1 MSIENVQLST
11 DKDKFSIEKVQLNPE
26 KVQFSTEKVKKST
39 EKVQFSTEKVK
50 KSTEKFQFS
59 TEKVKFSTEKVNKSS
74 EKVQLSTE
82 NTLLAQMYSEHRF
95 VSYTKYKLERQTN
108 VLHLFLKRQKSF
120 LRFLPMLRVRF
131 LEGR

>member
-39 EKVQFSTEKVK
+39 EKV
-50 KSTEKFQFS
+50 QFS

-108 VLHLFLKRQKSF
+108 VLHLVLKRQKSF

>member
-39 EKVQFSTEKVK
+39 EKVQFSTELVK
-50 KSTEKFQFS
+50 FS

-108 VLHLFLKRQKSF
+108 VLHLVLKRQKSF
-120 LRFLPMLRVRF
+120 LRFLPMLQVRF

>member
-1 MSIENVQLST
+1 MSIEKVQLSNQLST
-11 DKDKFSIEKVQLNPE
+11 DKDKFSIEKVQLNP
-26 KVQFSTEKVKKST
+26 

-108 VLHLFLKRQKSF
+108 VLHLVLKRQKSF
-120 LRFLPMLRVRF
+120 LRFLPMLQVRF